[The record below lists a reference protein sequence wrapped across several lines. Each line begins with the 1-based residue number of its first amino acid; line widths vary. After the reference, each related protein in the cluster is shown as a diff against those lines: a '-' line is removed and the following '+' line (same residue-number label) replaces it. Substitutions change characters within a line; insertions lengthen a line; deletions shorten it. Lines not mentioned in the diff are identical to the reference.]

1 MSTKKSYKYSMTHIY
16 KREPLAH
23 QREALN
29 LSYDKKSFL
38 YLMGMGTGK
47 TKVAID
53 NAVFLYNQGE
63 INSVLII
70 APNSVTHNW
79 LKEIDADSSAKGF
92 KYLFRRDSFDYHL
105 KDHINWY
112 VMNVEALSHASGVKV
127 AKKLIDKHADKMY
140 LVVDECTTIK
150 TTKQKEQKILLSLPA
165 K

>member
-70 APNSVTHNW
+70 APNSVTHN
-79 LKEIDADSSAKGF
+79 
-92 KYLFRRDSFDYHL
+92 
-105 KDHINWY
+105 
-112 VMNVEALSHASGVKV
+112 
-127 AKKLIDKHADKMY
+127 
-140 LVVDECTTIK
+140 
-150 TTKQKEQKILLSLPA
+150 
-165 K
+165 